1 MCLCPIVC
9 VVSCS
14 NKINVKI
21 LLKLL
26 ERMGWPMATS
36 QQQQQ
41 LQQLSDGSTTTPLPP
56 VSACVVA
63 YNGLQCLSQLSFL
76 LSLPDARARLP
87 SLLLLDVAMD
97 GMDGLDCTRH
107 IRRDLD
113 ARYAQLGL
121 PPPYIIACT
130 ATASAENRRACSQV
144 GMDCFLSKPLVVDA
158 LVHAIH
164 QADAALRQRK
174 QQQQQLLQQ

>member
-1 MCLCPIVC
+1 MCARVRLFLLF
-9 VVSCS
+9 S

-26 ERMGWPMATS
+26 ERMGWPIPTS

-41 LQQLSDGSTTTPLPP
+41 LQQLSDGSGTAPLPP

-63 YNGLQCLSQLSFL
+63 YNGLQCLSQLSYL
-76 LSLPDARARLP
+76 LSLPDARSRLP

-107 IRRDLD
+107 IRRDFD

-130 ATASAENRRACSQV
+130 ATASAENRHACSEV
-144 GMDCFLSKPLVVDA
+144 GMDWFLPKPIVVDA
-158 LVHAIH
+158 LVHAMQ
-164 QADAALRQRK
+164 QADASLRQQMQK
-174 QQQQQLLQQ
+174 QQQQQQPH